1 MRGFP
6 DESVVACAAGS
17 VQKTHLLLFSREHLH
32 HCHVLSSADL
42 STIAWGRLLLQP
54 RRYSRV
60 DDSSVALSRPRSKRI
75 PLFSVSTNAW
85 PATTVATARTPS
97 QASDVH

>member
-32 HCHVLSSADL
+32 HCHVSILGRFVNDRV
-42 STIAWGRLLLQP
+42 GRLLLQP

-75 PLFSVSTNAW
+75 PLSVSTNAW